1 MNHLLDEEMGT
12 GLQFFGKMTA
22 SISHEIKN
30 VMAIINESAG
40 LLDDYCFYG

>member
-1 MNHLLDEEMGT
+1 
-12 GLQFFGKMTA
+12 MTA

-40 LLDDYCFYG
+40 LLEDYSLMAEKGMPIDPDNASRL